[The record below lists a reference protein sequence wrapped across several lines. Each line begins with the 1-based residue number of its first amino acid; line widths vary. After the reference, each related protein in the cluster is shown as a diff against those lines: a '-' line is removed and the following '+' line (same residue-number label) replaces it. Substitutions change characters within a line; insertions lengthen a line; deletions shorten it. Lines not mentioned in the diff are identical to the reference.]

1 LSRDLS
7 RISLRQF
14 FASLFNRAGSQREI
28 ELDQYRIRFFH
39 WQADENGFKEWR
51 LEGVEPGL
59 QGSLKLS
66 PEAEKGED
74 GVLSGEMISP
84 VLETGFEL
92 HSAIASWNVDSPPGS
107 WVKISLRVQFEG
119 IWSRWYILG
128 IWSQSGDPDERHSV
142 NGQDDERIKIATDTL
157 VVREGLN
164 SHALQMKINLNSR
177 SDSQYPVVTAA
188 ALVADNRFRSNYIP
202 TKGNRQL
209 WNKIIEVPQFSQMVY
224 PDGGNVWCSPTS
236 VSMLLAYW
244 QNYKGLPEPLVRETV
259 AGVYDAIYEGA
270 GNWSFNTA
278 YAATRGMNSAVSRL
292 ASLEEAEEFIA
303 RGIPLAMSLSWKP
316 GELTGAPVEKSNGHL
331 VVLAGFDA
339 LGNPVVNDPAAKEDS
354 LVRRVYQRQEF
365 EKLWRTTSGGVVYII
380 TPPGITWP
388 E

>member
-1 LSRDLS
+1 
-7 RISLRQF
+7 
-14 FASLFNRAGSQREI
+14 
-28 ELDQYRIRFFH
+28 
-39 WQADENGFKEWR
+39 
-51 LEGVEPGL
+51 
-59 QGSLKLS
+59 
-66 PEAEKGED
+66 
-74 GVLSGEMISP
+74 
-84 VLETGFEL
+84 
-92 HSAIASWNVDSPPGS
+92 
-107 WVKISLRVQFEG
+107 
-119 IWSRWYILG
+119 
-128 IWSQSGDPDERHSV
+128 
-142 NGQDDERIKIATDTL
+142 
-157 VVREGLN
+157 
-164 SHALQMKINLNSR
+164 
-177 SDSQYPVVTAA
+177 
-188 ALVADNRFRSNYIP
+188 
-202 TKGNRQL
+202 
-209 WNKIIEVPQFSQMVY
+209 MVY
-224 PDGGNVWCSPTS
+224 PGGGNVWCSPTS

-365 EKLWRTTSGGVVYII
+365 EKLWRITSGGVVYII
-380 TPPGITWP
+380 TPPELPGLNNGCSQEQNQTGGRFSLLWFSSGNLNRTRTLPDPLHCRIVDGALPTLAISSHEP
-388 E
+388 LTFTRTTSAVKSVTVGRRCSRGRIPPRKYPRVLAASQSG